1 MVKMLRFFVAVLAG
15 LMVSLTGYSQA
26 RVQLIHN
33 SPDTANRYVDVW
45 IGSSKVFNNL
55 EFRTSTSFV
64 DVPAGNQ
71 ISIVLTDSSST
82 NPANPLAI
90 YRRTFES
97 GHKYILVINGMVD
110 PTGYNPYFELGITA
124 FDLAREQASNPSK
137 TDLLFLQGVTDL
149 PEVDVVEANLGLIS
163 NNQNYLDFDGYF
175 GFNPADLILFV
186 KDNASQSTLYSYE
199 LPLVSLGLQGQAGV
213 VVMSGFV
220 DPATNSLGKP
230 FGMFLALPNGGDFI
244 QLPVYSEPTAP
255 LQFVHNSP
263 NPEAD
268 SLDIWI
274 DGRLAVNNMKFRT
287 ATAFNTQPAGRNITI
302 AVCSPNSLNP
312 NDPIVSVE
320 VVLTENVPY
329 QVVLN
334 GMTSP
339 AGYNPPTP
347 AALHI
352 FSPARVGA
360 QVTGNT
366 DLLFTNGSTDFGV
379 MKVNEIASS
388 LGTLASNLSF
398 GAFEGYQ
405 EVLNANYAFEVRNSY
420 DESVAVYEAALANQG
435 MVNQSSTVLASGF
448 INKPANNNGPAF
460 GLFLVPQNGGGL
472 FSLPPY
478 TPPTFAEFQF
488 VHNSADK
495 AFDSVD
501 VWVNSEKKIAG
512 LAFRSASALMQVQAG
527 NQVVVAV
534 KPFGSTSPDSPL
546 ASQTFTPE
554 SGKKYGFF
562 IQGIKSSTGYSPA
575 PPFELLKI
583 DNMKVNS
590 TSGGVCDVM
599 VLHQSTDAP
608 SPADF
613 IELNSVWLLGMTY
626 GQHSNYMQKTVF
638 DYSIGFRH
646 PDSANP
652 YKYYFLPVDEL
663 GLAGKAFYV
672 VTSGFFN
679 TTANS
684 NGEPFGLWA
693 VVPTGGK
700 MVELSDVTGVDD
712 VNNSLDIAVYPNPA
726 RQVIHV
732 VSNSNA
738 RIASV
743 EFVNLAGQLVKK
755 QPVGFVSSST
765 HVDVSD
771 LQRGMYLM
779 KIYTQNSA
787 VVRMIEIVR

>member
-1 MVKMLRFFVAVLAG
+1 
-15 LMVSLTGYSQA
+15 
-26 RVQLIHN
+26 
-33 SPDTANRYVDVW
+33 
-45 IGSSKVFNNL
+45 
-55 EFRTSTSFV
+55 
-64 DVPAGNQ
+64 
-71 ISIVLTDSSST
+71 
-82 NPANPLAI
+82 
-90 YRRTFES
+90 
-97 GHKYILVINGMVD
+97 
-110 PTGYNPYFELGITA
+110 
-124 FDLAREQASNPSK
+124 
-137 TDLLFLQGVTDL
+137 
-149 PEVDVVEANLGLIS
+149 
-163 NNQNYLDFDGYF
+163 
-175 GFNPADLILFV
+175 
-186 KDNASQSTLYSYE
+186 
-199 LPLVSLGLQGQAGV
+199 
-213 VVMSGFV
+213 
-220 DPATNSLGKP
+220 
-230 FGMFLALPNGGDFI
+230 
-244 QLPVYSEPTAP
+244 
-255 LQFVHNSP
+255 
-263 NPEAD
+263 
-268 SLDIWI
+268 
-274 DGRLAVNNMKFRT
+274 
-287 ATAFNTQPAGRNITI
+287 
-302 AVCSPNSLNP
+302 
-312 NDPIVSVE
+312 
-320 VVLTENVPY
+320 
-329 QVVLN
+329 
-334 GMTSP
+334 
-339 AGYNPPTP
+339 
-347 AALHI
+347 
-352 FSPARVGA
+352 
-360 QVTGNT
+360 
-366 DLLFTNGSTDFGV
+366 
-379 MKVNEIASS
+379 
-388 LGTLASNLSF
+388 
-398 GAFEGYQ
+398 
-405 EVLNANYAFEVRNSY
+405 
-420 DESVAVYEAALANQG
+420 
-435 MVNQSSTVLASGF
+435 
-448 INKPANNNGPAF
+448 
-460 GLFLVPQNGGGL
+460 VPQNGGGL
-472 FSLPPY
+472 FALPPY

-534 KPFGSTSPDSPL
+534 KPVGSTSPDSPL
-546 ASQTFTPE
+546 ASQTLTPE

-693 VVPTGGK
+693 VIPTGGK

-712 VNNSLDIAVYPNPA
+712 VNNSLDVAVYPNPA